1 MIESSF
7 DMVENLETCSS
18 LFSVIS
24 ITLYV
29 NIWCYVK
36 WKSDAKTVGVNSL
49 LQINIAHVLIPSGVA
64 I

>member
-1 MIESSF
+1 M
-7 DMVENLETCSS
+7 
-18 LFSVIS
+18 
-24 ITLYV
+24 
-29 NIWCYVK
+29 

>member
-1 MIESSF
+1 
-7 DMVENLETCSS
+7 MVGNLVTCSS

-29 NIWCYVK
+29 NIWCNVM
-36 WKSDAKTVGVNSL
+36 WKSDAKTVDVFFL
-49 LQINIAHVLIPSGVA
+49 LQINITHVLIPSGVA